1 MENRKIFKKTL
12 DKYPRLCYNNYSK
25 RNEVIKMYRPMMSI
39 KELVEEWE
47 CATFGEKCGI
57 ILHIA
62 LNLCLYS
69 LIILLFVKIFF

>member
-1 MENRKIFKKTL
+1 
-12 DKYPRLCYNNYSK
+12 
-25 RNEVIKMYRPMMSI
+25 MYRPMMTI

-62 LNLCLYS
+62 LNLGLYS
-69 LIILLFVKIFF
+69 LIIVFFIKFFF